1 MRAGDE
7 HMLRRF
13 IPLAND
19 DASRNH
25 YDMSSDKSS
34 VWLLKKYGTGNVHGP
49 VSFEKLL
56 EWANAAQIN
65 PHDLISEDDDNWKKA
80 PMVDGLQMDWLI
92 EVPGNPL
99 YGPTSPGAVLEFL
112 QLGEIELSTTLV
124 NCCTGESMTVEEAPF
139 YKQEVNSEML
149 ILRIA
154 QLEEE
159 LRAATETIA
168 SLEARIAEFEGVPV

>member
-1 MRAGDE
+1 
-7 HMLRRF
+7 
-13 IPLAND
+13 
-19 DASRNH
+19 
-25 YDMSSDKSS
+25 
-34 VWLLKKYGTGNVHGP
+34 
-49 VSFEKLL
+49 
-56 EWANAAQIN
+56 
-65 PHDLISEDDDNWKKA
+65 
-80 PMVDGLQMDWLI
+80 MDWLI

>member
-1 MRAGDE
+1 MP
-7 HMLRRF
+7 RRF

-19 DASRNH
+19 DSSRNH
-25 YDMSSDKSS
+25 PSMPSDQSP
-34 VWLLKKYGTGNVHGP
+34 VWLLKKHGTGNVHGP

-65 PHDLISEDDDNWKKA
+65 PQDLISEDDDNWKKA

-99 YGPTSPGAVLEFL
+99 YGPTNAGAVMEFL
-112 QLGEIELSTTLV
+112 NMGEIDLSTTVV
-124 NCCTGESMTVEEAPF
+124 NCCTGESMRVEEAPF
-139 YKQEVNSEML
+139 YREEVNSEML
-149 ILRIA
+149 ILRIN

-159 LRAATETIA
+159 LRTATETIA
-168 SLEARIAEFEGVPV
+168 SLEARIAELEGEPV